1 MNQKELLE
9 LFKQIPRDDKVK
21 QIQVLNSYLHLK
33 ENINL
38 REVIDIELWRH
49 NFTHVNIKD
58 HVLNDAVV
66 SLLSSYVYILEDSHK
81 ILKEK
86 LIKERNKL
94 MTSLFSFI
102 YKNRIKQIDEL
113 LDVLDI
119 YHMDNLASVIPLNL
133 K

>member
-9 LFKQIPRDDKVK
+9 LFKQIPREDKVK

-66 SLLSSYVYILEDSHK
+66 SLLSSYVYLLEDSHK
-81 ILKEK
+81 IFKDK

-94 MTSLFSFI
+94 MTSIFSFF
-102 YKNRIKQIDEL
+102 IKIK
-113 LDVLDI
+113 
-119 YHMDNLASVIPLNL
+119 L
-133 K
+133 KK